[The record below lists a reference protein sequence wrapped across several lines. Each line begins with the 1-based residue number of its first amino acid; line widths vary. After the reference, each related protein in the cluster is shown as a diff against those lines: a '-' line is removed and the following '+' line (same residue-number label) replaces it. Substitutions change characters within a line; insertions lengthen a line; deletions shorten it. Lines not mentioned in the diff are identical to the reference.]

1 MNDVS
6 RDDFGRACYLQKCS
20 IVSFS
25 RETSSYSNIYR
36 YLQFFFVDHIFHKFM
51 PLHLAFVSA
60 AISFNL
66 FTPTSLRVLFVPRS
80 TTLLRASTKG
90 NDSAMGKQ
98 GTITSFFRPSSAAS
112 TSESSRGPKK
122 SFSSTQKRPRPASVT
137 SKASESRSSAL
148 KPNGDNPSKKSK
160 TQSHEKPSSSSV
172 ANFADSQR
180 DADSEG
186 VAASPEQLNASSE
199 GSVSTR
205 DERRD
210 KDKVKRSEDGESDDD
225 DDDDENPRR
234 KRSVKNSTRKML
246 EEDNDDDN
254 DDEGHVRK
262 DEDEEDNDNPQHIST
277 KAIKDVARLSTTRTW
292 KDGEPVPYRFLADV
306 FRKVEEI
313 SGRLEIQAILTELFR
328 NVIVST
334 PEDLVP
340 TIYLCCNKLAPAHDG
355 IELGIGE
362 SILLKALS
370 QVSGRT
376 VDALKSLYK
385 EKGDLGDVA
394 ATARTNQKTMFPPPP
409 LTIRKVFQEFKAI
422 AIITGKNTQ
431 EQKRCKILK
440 LLVAASTNESKYIS
454 RAVLGKLRIHL
465 ADKTVIAALAAAV
478 VFQQLNVRTNVLL
491 TKYGKRKAKMTR
503 KEEDIGETLKDA
515 TNTLAA
521 VYSQLPVWD
530 VVVPKLLELKTID
543 QRLIEACK
551 LIPGIPVSPM
561 LAKPT
566 RAISEVLEKFAET
579 SFTCEYKYD
588 GERAQVHRLNDGT
601 MRIYSRNA
609 ENLTPKY
616 PDLVAKIPS
625 ALKKDYRK
633 ASFII
638 DAEAVAYDVEKRK
651 ILPFQELQGRKR
663 KDVDAATITVKVC
676 IFAFDL
682 LFFNGESLL
691 AESLTERR
699 KRLQEGFCEME
710 GEFMFAQG
718 HDSREPEMI
727 MDLLNESIK
736 AGCEGLMVKALT
748 GENSTYEPAN
758 RSQNWL
764 KVKKDYLEGIG
775 DSLDLVPIGGYL
787 GRGKRTGIYG
797 AFLLACYDPDAEEY
811 QSICKIGT
819 GFSEEDLEKLAKLF
833 NDPDAANRSSCVK
846 SYYKIPELKTL
857 QPDMWFEPVQV
868 WEVKCADLSLSP
880 QHMAAIG
887 QVDPDKGIALRF
899 PRFIRIREDKKP
911 EEATTAEQVVEFY
924 MRQSSVAS
932 TA

>member
-1 MNDVS
+1 MSTRSAFLSPVILLNS
-6 RDDFGRACYLQKCS
+6 HILATLGK
-20 IVSFS
+20 
-25 RETSSYSNIYR
+25 SSS
-36 YLQFFFVDHIFHKFM
+36 
-51 PLHLAFVSA
+51 S
-60 AISFNL
+60 SC
-66 FTPTSLRVLFVPRS
+66 TTSLLALTEGRDP
-80 TTLLRASTKG
+80 
-90 NDSAMGKQ
+90 AMGKQ

-112 TSESSRGPKK
+112 TSQPSKVPKK
-122 SFSSTQKRPRPASVT
+122 SSPSAKKRPRPASVA
-137 SKASESRSSAL
+137 SKASESRPAVFKTDAE
-148 KPNGDNPSKKSK
+148 KPLKKSK
-160 TQSHEKPSSSSV
+160 VEDHDKPTTSSV
-172 ANFADSQR
+172 TTVVNPPHDISNR
-180 DADSEG
+180 NVTGS
-186 VAASPEQLNASSE
+186 SEQLKGLGEDNLNAKEDARDEDKVTRGEEDDAHSDDDENPKRKRSARN
-199 GSVSTR
+199 STR
-205 DERRD
+205 
-210 KDKVKRSEDGESDDD
+210 KMVKEEDDD
-225 DDDDENPRR
+225 DDDDND
-234 KRSVKNSTRKML
+234 S
-246 EEDNDDDN
+246 DNDDDDED
-254 DDEGHVRK
+254 DDELVGK
-262 DEDEEDNDNPQHIST
+262 DNGDDNNDNQLHVSA
-277 KAIKDVARLSTTRTW
+277 KAINDVARLSTSRTW
-292 KDGEPVPYRFLADV
+292 KDGEPVPYRFLANV

-328 NVIVST
+328 NIIVST

-376 VDALKSLYK
+376 VEALKSLYK

-409 LTIRKVFQEFKAI
+409 LTIRKVFQELKAI
-422 AIITGKNTQ
+422 AVITGKNTQ
-431 EQKRCKILK
+431 EQKRGKILR

-491 TKYGKRKAKMTR
+491 TKDGKRKAKMTR

-515 TNTLAA
+515 SNLLAA

-543 QRLIEACK
+543 QRLVEACK

-566 RAISEVLEKFAET
+566 KAISEVLEKFAET

-588 GERAQVHRLNDGT
+588 GERAQVHRSIDGT

-616 PDLVAKIPS
+616 PDLIAKIPG
-625 ALKKDYRK
+625 ALKRDYKK

-638 DAEAVAYDVEKRK
+638 DAEAVAYDVDKKK

-663 KDVDAATITVKVC
+663 KDVDAATVTVKVC

-691 AESLTERR
+691 AESLSERR
-699 KRLQEGFCEME
+699 KRLQESFCEME
-710 GEFMFAQG
+710 GEFMFVQG
-718 HDSREPEMI
+718 RDSREPEMI

-736 AGCEGLMVKALT
+736 AGCEGLMVKALA

-787 GRGKRTGIYG
+787 GRGKRTGTYG
-797 AFLLACYDPDAEEY
+797 AFLLACYDPDTEEY

-819 GFSEEDLEKLAKLF
+819 GFSEEDLEGFARFF
-833 NDPDAANRSSCVK
+833 NDPDAGNRSSCAK

-857 QPDMWFEPVQV
+857 QPDVWFEPVQV

-887 QVDPDKGIALRF
+887 QVDPGKGIALRF
-899 PRFIRIREDKKP
+899 PRFIRSREDKKP

-924 MRQSSVAS
+924 LRQSAVTS